1 MAASRTAARR
11 LPPEQRQEQLTQ
23 AALAVVAE
31 QGYAGL
37 SLEDVAARA
46 GVTRNLLYRYFP
58 RGRLDVFVAAV
69 ERAGQ
74 ELTADFLVDSQDP
87 VEIKL
92 ARNVTR
98 FVEHA
103 AGPSDAWRVAR
114 HATASA
120 GEPDVARTRNAYR
133 DILVANIALNH
144 FGMTDPGPV
153 ARLALRAYTDF
164 GETALD
170 EWRGSGVDRDVVLSI
185 LGEALLATVA
195 AVKASG

>member
-1 MAASRTAARR
+1 MAASRTQPRR
-11 LPPEQRQEQLTQ
+11 LPPAQRQAQLTE

-31 QGYAGL
+31 QGYAAL
-37 SLEDVAARA
+37 SLEDVAQRA

-74 ELTADFLVDSQDP
+74 ELTADFLVDSDEP
-87 VEIKL
+87 VEAKL

-114 HATASA
+114 HATATA
-120 GEPDVARTRNAYR
+120 AEPEVARARARYR
-133 DILVANIALNH
+133 DVLVANMALNH
-144 FGMTDPGPV
+144 FGTATPEPL
-153 ARLALRAYTDF
+153 ALLALRAYADF
-164 GETALD
+164 AETALD
-170 EWRGSGVDRDVVLSI
+170 EWRGSGVDADAVLSV
-185 LGEALLATVA
+185 LRETLLATVQ
-195 AVKASG
+195 AVRGA